1 MPSANIEMLQA
12 VALGLGD
19 LKDDM
24 IFVGGAVAELYA
36 SNPELSDIRPTL
48 DVDCVIELRS
58 KTAHAKLEDN
68 LRALGF
74 ANDTSKGAPICR
86 WIYQDILVDVMPSDS
101 DVLGFSN
108 KWYDE
113 GIENKIS
120 KTLPNGT
127 EIFVFQPEYYLAA
140 KFEAHKGRG
149 GNDLRQ
155 SHDFEDI
162 IYIFDNCTEL
172 LENIKSANEIVK
184 SYLKEECANLLKNEG
199 LTEGIESALPYGSGE
214 EATEIIME
222 LIQNIAEIE
231 NGER

>member
-1 MPSANIEMLQA
+1 MPSANITMLQT
-12 VALGLGD
+12 VANGLGD
-19 LKDDM
+19 LKNDM
-24 IFVGGAVAELYA
+24 VFVGGAVAELYA

-68 LRALGF
+68 LRTLGF
-74 ANDTSKGAPICR
+74 ANDSSKGVPICR
-86 WIYQDILVDVMPSDS
+86 WIYQGILVDVMPSDT
-101 DVLGFSN
+101 DILGFSN

-120 KTLPNGT
+120 KMLPDGT
-127 EIFVFQPEYYLAA
+127 EIFVFPPEYYLAT

-149 GNDLRQ
+149 GKDLRQ

-162 IYIFDNCTEL
+162 IYILDNCSEL
-172 LENIKSANEIVK
+172 LDSITNANETVK
-184 SYLKEECANLLKNEG
+184 VYLKEECVNLLKNEG

-214 EATEIIME
+214 ESTDIIME
-222 LIQNIAEIE
+222 LTQGIAEIK
-231 NGER
+231 